1 MARFIDSETG
11 ELLPYNESD
20 YGSNFPDAATEE
32 KYIKDKYIDS
42 WYDVVFY
49 TLLVL
54 VTFILEHYI
63 LRDIFSPAI
72 HLTSQVKLR

>member
-20 YGSNFPDAATEE
+20 YGRNFPDSAVEE
-32 KYIKDKYIDS
+32 KYIKDKYVDS

-49 TLLVL
+49 TTLIV
-54 VTFILEHYI
+54 VTFVLEHYI
-63 LRDIFSPAI
+63 LRDIFSSTI
-72 HLTSQVKLR
+72 HLTNQVKLR